1 MLTEKET
8 RFRDK
13 LWLFIGEDTLIN
25 IELSCLTVWSL
36 CVDPAG

>member
-1 MLTEKET
+1 MLTEKEM

-13 LWLFIGEDTLIN
+13 LWLFIGEDTLN
-25 IELSCLTVWSL
+25 IELSCLTVWSR